1 MHLSLTA
8 SFERSMYAEGLTA
21 MQDVVTQF
29 SNITQ
34 AQFDFGQRVMC
45 MRMKSLV
52 DIPSY
57 AVNHSDFLTHIGHTQ
72 EQWTQ
77 FIEHVSYEDALR
89 TLRTHVHF
97 DNAQI
102 AVSK

>member
-1 MHLSLTA
+1 
-8 SFERSMYAEGLTA
+8 MYAEGLTA